1 MIFKNDPNFFSKL
14 FQEIWFAKY
23 ITEGKMSWLYKVFY
37 RNIVTDQGGESPSSQ
52 ALILL
57 QIGWYHSLTMDH
69 KA

>member
-14 FQEIWFAKY
+14 SQEIWFAKY

-37 RNIVTDQGGESPSSQ
+37 RNIVTDQGGESPSQ

-57 QIGWYHSLTMDH
+57 QIGWYHSRTMDH